1 MLRGMN
7 WIVAVRAGRT
17 SCEVPCS
24 ILAAS
29 DLHLESKRKSH
40 VARLPCESSAQ
51 PDGETGPLVCQY
63 RAHLCGN
70 FSVDR
75 LLSTDGGRNAAT
87 CRTSALPGGAGGG
100 GNPQLCLVLSGSGD
114 AGDEDRISAV
124 RSGRFHVWH
133 GRRLHHARAAD
144 GGVADW

>member
-29 DLHLESKRKSH
+29 DLHSESKRKSH

-51 PDGETGPLVCQY
+51 PDGETRPVVCQY
-63 RAHLCGN
+63 RAHLCRN

-75 LLSTDGGRNAAT
+75 LLPESRGRYAAT
-87 CRTSALPGGAGGG
+87 WRPRAVPDRAGGG
-100 GNPQLCLVLSGSGD
+100 
-114 AGDEDRISAV
+114 RT
-124 RSGRFHVWH
+124 
-133 GRRLHHARAAD
+133 
-144 GGVADW
+144 